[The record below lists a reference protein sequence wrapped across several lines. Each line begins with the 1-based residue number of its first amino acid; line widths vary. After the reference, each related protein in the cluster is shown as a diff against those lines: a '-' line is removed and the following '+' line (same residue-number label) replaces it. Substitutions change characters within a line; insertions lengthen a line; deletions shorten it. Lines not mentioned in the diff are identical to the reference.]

1 MRRIVN
7 TLVFAQALLAPGLA
21 LAEDVEE
28 EREVIR
34 EADREIVKR
43 RTHLDFN
50 DTEIDG
56 QLIGP
61 EEDYIPGQ
69 GRIRFRN
76 LIELRQ
82 DFHRELQTSVD
93 SDF

>member
-1 MRRIVN
+1 MRRIGI
-7 TLVFAQALLAPGLA
+7 TLVVTQALLAGPA
-21 LAEDVEE
+21 LAEDVEG
-28 EREVIR
+28 EREVVR